1 MRSNTI
7 YLSLLLPLLLWHCGS
22 LRAQS
27 PIRALYATQRSGAIA
42 IDGRLAEDIWG
53 AAPRATSFIQTAPR
67 PGEPST
73 QRTTVSLLYDDE
85 AVYIGAM
92 MYERNPD
99 SIVKQLSPR
108 DEFEDN
114 NTDAFIVTFDTYFD
128 RQNATQF
135 AVTAAGVQADGI
147 VKFDAVDRSWNAAW
161 FSRVAHTDSGW
172 SVEMKIPYSA
182 LRFPKKQVQQWGV
195 NFQRIIRRYRER
207 SYWNPVSPMIQ
218 NVIGQSGRVD
228 SIHDIKAPLRLALLP
243 YLSAYGVDNAGAFGK
258 SVNGGLDIKYG
269 LSESFTLDMTLVPD
283 FGQTRFD
290 DKVLNLS
297 AIEVRYDE
305 RRYFFTEGVDLFNKN
320 DLFYSRR
327 VGGTPING
335 WQLRTGLPAHEI
347 VTNEPASSRLYNAF
361 KVSGR
366 TQGKTGV
373 GVFNAVSAPTYAT
386 VVDTATGAER
396 KAEVSP
402 LTNYNVIVVDQAMRN
417 NSYISFMNTNVT
429 RAGETYDADVSAL
442 LFKFADKANR
452 YGVTGSM
459 DVSQRYYPATATDVG
474 YRALLNVGKQSGNYT
489 WTLMSKAISDHFNPN
504 DLGYLDRNNI
514 VSLLYYNVYN
524 TYVPFGKINT
534 TYNKIG
540 MEYYRAFEPNEF
552 SRAAVHGNHVITFT
566 SFHTIGSYWDA
577 QPGVAY
583 DYLEPRTIGRYYQL
597 PANGMWGGFI
607 SSDYRRRF
615 ALDLESSKR
624 WYGPSD
630 RKVFSWSV
638 SPRYRFS
645 DKLSAIYSFSAEQ
658 RANDVGFV
666 AHLHDSIFLGTRR
679 LQTAIN
685 SLTTSYI
692 FTRTMSLKLD
702 ARHYWSQA
710 EYAKYEFLAENGLL
724 YNAPNNISQNINF
737 NSFNLFMN
745 FVWQFKPGS
754 EMSLVYQNSVYSSGS
769 TLAADYLSGMRYV
782 TQAPQSNSL
791 SVKVIYYL
799 DYQTMEKMVRKREVR
814 G

>member
-1 MRSNTI
+1 MRT
-7 YLSLLLPLLLWHCGS
+7 
-22 LRAQS
+22 
-27 PIRALYATQRSGAIA
+27 LYATQRKAPVA
-42 IDGRLAEDIWG
+42 IDGKLSEQVWG
-53 AAPRATSFIQTAPR
+53 TAPRAASFTQTAPR
-67 PGEPST
+67 PGEPSL
-73 QRTTVSLLYDDE
+73 QRTSVSLLYDDD

-92 MYERNPD
+92 MYERYPD
-99 SIVKQLSPR
+99 SIVRQLSPR
-108 DEFEDN
+108 DDFEDY
-114 NTDAFIVTFDTYFD
+114 NTDVFMVTFDTYFD
-128 RQNATQF
+128 RQNSTQF

-161 FSRVAHTDSGW
+161 YSRVARTDSGW
-172 SVEMKIPYSA
+172 SVEIKIPYSA

-207 SYWNPVSPMIQ
+207 SYWNPVNPAIQ
-218 NVIGQSGRVD
+218 NVVGQSGRVD

-243 YLSAYGVDNAGAFGK
+243 YFSAYAIDNEGTFGS
-258 SVNGGLDIKYG
+258 SVNGGMDIKYG

-290 DKVLNLS
+290 NKVLNLS

-305 RRYFFTEGVDLFNKN
+305 RRYFFTEGMDLFNKD

-327 VGGTPING
+327 VGGTPVNSSLL
-335 WQLRTGLPAHEI
+335 QGLGSNEV
-347 VTNEPASSRLYNAF
+347 VTSAPASSRLYNAF

-366 TQGKTGV
+366 TQRKTGI
-373 GVFNAVSAPTYAT
+373 GVFNAISAPTYARVT
-386 VVDTATGAER
+386 DTAIDAER
-396 KAEVSP
+396 KVEFSP
-402 LTNYNVIVVDQAMRN
+402 LTNYSVVVVDQAMRN

-442 LFKFADKANR
+442 LFRFANKANR
-452 YGVTGSM
+452 YGVNGSA
-459 DVSQRYYPATATDVG
+459 DISQRFYPTTPTDVG
-474 YRALLNVGKQSGNYT
+474 YRAILNAGKLSGNYT
-489 WTLMSKAISDHFNPN
+489 WSLMSKVISDRFNPN

-514 VSLLYYNVYN
+514 VSLLYYNIYN
-524 TYVPFGKINT
+524 TYKPFGHINS

-540 MEYYRAFEPNEF
+540 MEYYRAFNPNAF
-552 SRAAVHGNHVITFT
+552 SRAAIHGNHVFTFT
-566 SFHTIGSYWDA
+566 SFHTIGAYWDD
-577 QPGVAY
+577 QPGISY
-583 DYLEPRTIGRYYQL
+583 DYLEPRTFGRYYQL
-597 PANGMWGGFI
+597 PANGMLGGFV

-615 ALDLESSKR
+615 ALDLEGSKR
-624 WYGPSD
+624 WFGHSD
-630 RKVFSWSV
+630 RKVSSWSV

-645 DKLSAIYSFSAEQ
+645 DKLSAIYSFFAEQ
-658 RANDVGFV
+658 RAHDVGFV
-666 AHLHDSIFLGTRR
+666 GRSQDSIFLGTRR

-692 FTRTMSLKLD
+692 FTRTMALKLD

-710 EYAKYEFLAENGLL
+710 EYLKYEYLGNDGLL
-724 YNAPNNISQNINF
+724 YTTPNNISSNINF

-754 EMSLVYQNSVYSSGS
+754 EMSVVYQNSIYSSGQA
-769 TLAADYLSGMRYV
+769 LAASYVSDMRYV

-799 DYQTMEKMVRKREVR
+799 DYQTMEKALRKRDAR